1 MASVGLG
8 QERGSLR
15 FLPFGR
21 AFQVAEGIG
30 PVAEG
35 LGPSGWEAVVM
46 GEDRSFGER
55 RKVSQPERQSRSATG
70 EFSICYGEVLSAIDV
85 WAGVRK
91 MVCDGRNG
99 TKGNGS
105 GRAGALVGSGGLSL
119 S

>member
-1 MASVGLG
+1 MASVGLA
-8 QERGSLR
+8 QEGGSLR

-21 AFQVAEGIG
+21 AFQVAEG
-30 PVAEG
+30 
-35 LGPSGWEAVVM
+35 LGPSGWEAIVM

-55 RKVSQPERQSRSATG
+55 RKVSQPEGQSRSATG